1 MERPTDAHW
10 VLKAMV
16 AVAGADGRLN
26 AHEVRMIQKVYED
39 ETGRSVDVS
48 GIFLAVQAY
57 ATRLDVLAELSGV
70 AGSMSAATKE
80 KIIRA
85 AYLTLLAD
93 HRVAGQEFKT
103 LKDIAVALGVEENAF
118 QAIMKEAERNRG
130 EGQE

>member
-1 MERPTDAHW
+1 VEQPTDAHW

-57 ATRLDVLAELSGV
+57 ATRRDVLAELSGV
-70 AGSMSAATKE
+70 SGSMSAATKE

-103 LKDIAVALGVEENAF
+103 LKDIAVALGVEENDF
-118 QAIMKEAERNRG
+118 QAIVKEAERNRG

>member
-1 MERPTDAHW
+1 MI
-10 VLKAMV
+10 

-57 ATRLDVLAELSGV
+57 ATRLDVLAELSEV
-70 AGSMSAATKE
+70 AGSMSAATKA

-93 HRVAGQEFKT
+93 HRIAGKEFKT
-103 LKDIAVALGVEENAF
+103 LKDIAAALGVEENDF
-118 QAIMKEAERNRG
+118 QAIIDEAERNRG
-130 EGQE
+130 EG